1 MDGNPAEQHGH
12 KKVVTDGERKPE
24 EEITQLPVP
33 IVVFFCVSVRHMVL
47 ERQSA
52 VRDCL

>member
-12 KKVVTDGERKPE
+12 KKVVTAGGRKPE

-33 IVVFFCVSVRHMVL
+33 IVFFFVSARHMAL
-47 ERQSA
+47 KRQSA
-52 VRDCL
+52 IRDCL